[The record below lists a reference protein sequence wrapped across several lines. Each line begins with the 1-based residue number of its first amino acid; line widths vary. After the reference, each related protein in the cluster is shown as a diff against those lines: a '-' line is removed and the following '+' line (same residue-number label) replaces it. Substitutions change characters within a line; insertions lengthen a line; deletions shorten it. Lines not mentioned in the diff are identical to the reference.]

1 MKEQSHVA
9 KNVEQMFSEFFA
21 TGEHGGKMHTLQLGG
36 SISESDELKLEPALA
51 ALPDVE
57 GVHVDSENNNVY
69 VICSGTAQPL
79 VEAVNK
85 AGYTV
90 KAAH

>member
-9 KNVEQMFSEFFA
+9 KNVEQLFSEFFA
-21 TGEHGGKMHTLQLGG
+21 TGEHDGKMHTLQLDG
-36 SISESDELKLEPALA
+36 SISETDELKLEPALA

-57 GVHVDSENNNVY
+57 GVHVDSQNNNVY
-69 VICSGTAQPL
+69 VIFSGTVQPL
-79 VEAVNK
+79 VEAVTK

-90 KAAH
+90 KTAH